1 MKFLS
6 KLKGSLKRGFTVLC
20 ATVMVLT
27 SGILTGTEFQASAA
41 QLHGTTY
48 LNEAINK
55 AGGGKYREPQET
67 WQAFLDAQ
75 SKTNNYIGT
84 PYNAWLYAASP
95 KGDLWQRN
103 EGYQYKIGA
112 SGGTNCT
119 GFVWHIIANSLAQ
132 GSGKSITETGSWVPN
147 SNGFNSQGFS
157 RKCWSGGRW
166 YNFITQYNVHYYE
179 FSKKSEMLSSG
190 VLQKGDIIWCVN
202 ASYGSG

>member
-119 GFVWHIIANSLAQ
+119 GFVW
-132 GSGKSITETGSWVPN
+132 SISADCTGIT
-147 SNGFNSQGFS
+147 GA
-157 RKCWSGGRW
+157 RK
-166 YNFITQYNVHYYE
+166 Q
-179 FSKKSEMLSSG
+179 SSG
-190 VLQKGDIIWCVN
+190 DARPDWRTKHAARHGQSARMNCSKGLLTRSMKCS
-202 ASYGSG
+202 ATATST